1 MCKRLS
7 KVYEKRLGDKPTTQ
21 VQVKKTV
28 LAVPTKAKLAVKEEE
43 VTADESEDVS
53 DLSLAL
59 EKMAR
64 LGQETNINAVL
75 NSGVDAT
82 TSLLAGD

>member
-28 LAVPTKAKLAVKEEE
+28 LAPPAKAKLVVKEEE